1 MATEQFKIPEGNLA
15 FPYDRAQDRSYT
27 NNPWYYQTEESM
39 DRFEKY
45 LGDAMTATKNDPSGS
60 FISWGNNF
68 ENLIKKALE
77 NEEIT
82 TKEHQKLAED
92 FSLFNEM
99 TLKQKTEAEEQKAE
113 ESWMQRMG
121 INQEP
126 IELAKGGPLMAAD
139 GTYITDDEQEIMD
152 ELLASYGGNEM
163 REYVP
168 GPFEKQEQAIESFL
182 SGIGRFA
189 GEKEIPFLKALADPY
204 YAKDV
209 AGKLS
214 FGTEMTPG
222 VGDVQALREGAF
234 MMGEGQPKMGAA
246 FMAGSLFTGMSST
259 QLKAAL
265 KKLQKELDETI
276 PALRARS
283 QSNWR
288 SFKETRNKGDEFD
301 AKRLERQADRSE
313 TRNLREQ
320 EEIKELLKQGELPLG
335 EDVLKKTIVPPLT
348 GRTKMSFKFEDI
360 GGLSPLFRN
369 LFRTK
374 SKTGRKTVTKAD
386 LEAKGLKNIEGNYW
400 QDPNTKQVYRFPEK
414 GGTPRPITVT
424 DAIMFGETKAFP
436 SKVREAVLESKIGM
450 PRNTSY
456 LDPSGKKITKG
467 MTPYQPNLLI
477 DRKGKQIIPFKAT
490 VSDLPF
496 ERMIKKFKDENPGV
510 RISRE
515 SRTADQIGKDYDK
528 MFEQGEYT
536 TLDPKRGEWG
546 TNPEFAKTQDVNI
559 QFNDGTYSKYP
570 LREPPEQAKG
580 IGALFKRYKDDL
592 ADPEKA
598 KHIGPYEDWVRE
610 RQQSA
615 VREAQEKI
623 EKFSLE
629 DVDDLSAEE
638 MRQLI
643 KILSGNEF

>member
-1 MATEQFKIPEGNLA
+1 MAT
-15 FPYDRAQDRSYT
+15 
-27 NNPWYYQTEESM
+27 
-39 DRFEKY
+39 
-45 LGDAMTATKNDPSGS
+45 
-60 FISWGNNF
+60 
-68 ENLIKKALE
+68 
-77 NEEIT
+77 
-82 TKEHQKLAED
+82 
-92 FSLFNEM
+92 
-99 TLKQKTEAEEQKAE
+99 
-113 ESWMQRMG
+113 
-121 INQEP
+121 
-126 IELAKGGPLMAAD
+126 
-139 GTYITDDEQEIMD
+139 EQEIMD
-152 ELLASYGGNEM
+152 ELLASYDGNEM

-246 FMAGSLFTGMSST
+246 FMAGSLFTGMSSA

-348 GRTKMSFKFEDI
+348 GRTKMSFKFEDTE
-360 GGLSPLFRN
+360 GLSPLFRN

-374 SKTGRKTVTKAD
+374 SKTGK
-386 LEAKGLKNIEGNYW
+386 
-400 QDPNTKQVYRFPEK
+400 
-414 GGTPRPITVT
+414 
-424 DAIMFGETKAFP
+424 
-436 SKVREAVLESKIGM
+436 
-450 PRNTSY
+450 
-456 LDPSGKKITKG
+456 
-467 MTPYQPNLLI
+467 
-477 DRKGKQIIPFKAT
+477 KAT

-496 ERMIKKFKDENPGV
+496 ERIIKNFKDENPGV

-580 IGALFKRYKDDL
+580 IGGLFQRYKDDL

>member
-1 MATEQFKIPEGNLA
+1 MAT
-15 FPYDRAQDRSYT
+15 
-27 NNPWYYQTEESM
+27 
-39 DRFEKY
+39 
-45 LGDAMTATKNDPSGS
+45 
-60 FISWGNNF
+60 
-68 ENLIKKALE
+68 
-77 NEEIT
+77 
-82 TKEHQKLAED
+82 
-92 FSLFNEM
+92 
-99 TLKQKTEAEEQKAE
+99 
-113 ESWMQRMG
+113 
-121 INQEP
+121 
-126 IELAKGGPLMAAD
+126 
-139 GTYITDDEQEIMD
+139 EQEIMD

-246 FMAGSLFTGMSST
+246 FMAGSLFTGMSSA

-320 EEIKELLKQGELPLG
+320 EEIKELLKQGELPFAKAAKIKAKSKVKQPFAVPDYQKML
-335 EDVLKKTIVPPLT
+335 IPPL
-348 GRTKMSFKFEDI
+348 
-360 GGLSPLFRN
+360 
-369 LFRTK
+369 
-374 SKTGRKTVTKAD
+374 SKTGRYNPYIRIIPANEKGKNITLD
-386 LEAKGLKNIEGNYW
+386 LTPSPPYDSQLEGIKKGLLTNRDYDQLIRDE
-400 QDPNTKQVYRFPEK
+400 
-414 GGTPRPITVT
+414 VT
-424 DAIMFGETKAFP
+424 ASYF
-436 SKVREAVLESKIGM
+436 SK
-450 PRNTSY
+450 T
-456 LDPSGKKITKG
+456 GK
-467 MTPYQPNLLI
+467 
-477 DRKGKQIIPFKAT
+477 KAT

-496 ERMIKKFKDENPGV
+496 ERIIKNFKDENPGV

-536 TLDPKRGEWG
+536 VLDPKRGEWG

-570 LREPPEQAKG
+570 LRETPEQAKG
-580 IGALFKRYKDDL
+580 IGGLFQRYKDDL

-615 VREAQEKI
+615 VRGAQEKI
-623 EKFSLE
+623 ERFSLE

>member
-1 MATEQFKIPEGNLA
+1 MAT
-15 FPYDRAQDRSYT
+15 
-27 NNPWYYQTEESM
+27 
-39 DRFEKY
+39 
-45 LGDAMTATKNDPSGS
+45 
-60 FISWGNNF
+60 
-68 ENLIKKALE
+68 
-77 NEEIT
+77 
-82 TKEHQKLAED
+82 
-92 FSLFNEM
+92 
-99 TLKQKTEAEEQKAE
+99 
-113 ESWMQRMG
+113 
-121 INQEP
+121 
-126 IELAKGGPLMAAD
+126 
-139 GTYITDDEQEIMD
+139 EQEIMD

-335 EDVLKKTIVPPLT
+335 
-348 GRTKMSFKFEDI
+348 G
-360 GGLSPLFRN
+360 
-369 LFRTK
+369 
-374 SKTGRKTVTKAD
+374 TGRKTVTKAD

-414 GGTPRPITVT
+414 GGTPHPITVT

-496 ERMIKKFKDENPGV
+496 ERIIKNFKDENPGV

-580 IGALFKRYKDDL
+580 IGGLFQRYKDDL

>member
-234 MMGEGQPKMGAA
+234 MMGEGQPQMGAA
-246 FMAGSLFTGMSST
+246 FMAGSLFTGMSSA

-320 EEIKELLKQGELPLG
+320 EEIKELLKQDELPF
-335 EDVLKKTIVPPLT
+335 ELKSVPDSGAKKPEPDFFDRLAEKNP
-348 GRTKMSFKFEDI
+348 GFRKMLEE
-360 GGLSPLFRN
+360 
-369 LFRTK
+369 
-374 SKTGRKTVTKAD
+374 GRKDPGKAPYI
-386 LEAKGLKNIEGNYW
+386 KPVPQSNLK
-400 QDPNTKQVYRFPEK
+400 
-414 GGTPRPITVT
+414 
-424 DAIMFGETKAFP
+424 
-436 SKVREAVLESKIGM
+436 
-450 PRNTSY
+450 
-456 LDPSGKKITKG
+456 
-467 MTPYQPNLLI
+467 
-477 DRKGKQIIPFKAT
+477 
-490 VSDLPF
+490 VSDLSF

-536 TLDPKRGEWG
+536 VLDPKRGEWG

-570 LREPPEQAKG
+570 LRETPEQAKG
-580 IGALFKRYKDDL
+580 IGGLFKRYKDDL

-623 EKFSLE
+623 ERFSLE

>member
-1 MATEQFKIPEGNLA
+1 MAT
-15 FPYDRAQDRSYT
+15 
-27 NNPWYYQTEESM
+27 
-39 DRFEKY
+39 
-45 LGDAMTATKNDPSGS
+45 
-60 FISWGNNF
+60 
-68 ENLIKKALE
+68 
-77 NEEIT
+77 
-82 TKEHQKLAED
+82 
-92 FSLFNEM
+92 
-99 TLKQKTEAEEQKAE
+99 
-113 ESWMQRMG
+113 
-121 INQEP
+121 
-126 IELAKGGPLMAAD
+126 
-139 GTYITDDEQEIMD
+139 EQEIMD

-214 FGTEMTPG
+214 FGTEMIPG

-246 FMAGSLFTGMSST
+246 FMAGSLFTGMSSA

-335 EDVLKKTIVPPLT
+335 ET
-348 GRTKMSFKFEDI
+348 GK
-360 GGLSPLFRN
+360 
-369 LFRTK
+369 
-374 SKTGRKTVTKAD
+374 
-386 LEAKGLKNIEGNYW
+386 
-400 QDPNTKQVYRFPEK
+400 
-414 GGTPRPITVT
+414 
-424 DAIMFGETKAFP
+424 
-436 SKVREAVLESKIGM
+436 
-450 PRNTSY
+450 
-456 LDPSGKKITKG
+456 
-467 MTPYQPNLLI
+467 
-477 DRKGKQIIPFKAT
+477 KAT

-496 ERMIKKFKDENPGV
+496 ERIIKNFKDENPGV

-536 TLDPKRGEWG
+536 VLDPKRGEWG

-570 LREPPEQAKG
+570 LRETPEQAKG
-580 IGALFKRYKDDL
+580 IGGLFQRYKDDL